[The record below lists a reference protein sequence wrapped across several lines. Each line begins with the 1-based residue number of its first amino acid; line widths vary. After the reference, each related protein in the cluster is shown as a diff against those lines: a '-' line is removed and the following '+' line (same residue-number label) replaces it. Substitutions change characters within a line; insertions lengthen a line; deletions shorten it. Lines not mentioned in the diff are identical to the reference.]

1 MLKSIETLKK
11 IKKDRKLKD
20 KFLIVI
26 RPKER
31 YFSTALDSK
40 IRGPQILDYH
50 LDCIKMA
57 KCLKKDIKDKNII
70 VKLHE
75 RTYGWSEKEMWM
87 NNIPSVEIEQSSKS
101 IYKSI
106 IKSRLVVYT
115 YNSTGYLELM
125 AANLP
130 VLLYWS
136 NNDNPV
142 NTEAESYF
150 EELKHA
156 KIFHETHD
164 SLIEHVNK
172 EWGNIDSW
180 WFSEKVQSIR
190 KKFCEKYAKLNDHKV
205 DNLIKLI
212 KECELNK

>member
-1 MLKSIETLKK
+1 MLKSNKVLNQFI
-11 IKKDRKLKD
+11 
-20 KFLIVI
+20 
-26 RPKER
+26 
-31 YFSTALDSK
+31 
-40 IRGPQILDYH
+40 
-50 LDCIKMA
+50 
-57 KCLKKDIKDKNII
+57 
-70 VKLHE
+70 
-75 RTYGWSEKEMWM
+75 
-87 NNIPSVEIEQSSKS
+87 KS
-101 IYKSI
+101 IS
-106 IKSRLVVYT
+106 KSRLVVYT

-172 EWGNIDSW
+172 E
-180 WFSEKVQSIR
+180 
-190 KKFCEKYAKLNDHKV
+190 
-205 DNLIKLI
+205 
-212 KECELNK
+212 